1 LPIAKESDLDEAIE
15 KWNFLFVGLASYIFT
30 EDQKSFHFLSN
41 NLEVDI
47 VCVNHTIVS
56 VLETPFGGVRESGYG
71 KEGLESFLTT
81 KYVSEI
87 PHL

>member
-1 LPIAKESDLDEAIE
+1 M
-15 KWNFLFVGLASYIFT
+15 
-30 EDQKSFHFLSN
+30 
-41 NLEVDI
+41 DI
-47 VCVNHTIVS
+47 VCVNHAIVS